1 MHPVQACGMSLP
13 PPTTST
19 GPTSTAKSGE
29 MGMTHITRART
40 SFALSSPSFD
50 AVISLGLFAAH
61 HGSHIPP
68 QLSLRK

>member
-1 MHPVQACGMSLP
+1 MHPVQGCGMSLP

-29 MGMTHITRART
+29 LRMTHITRART
-40 SFALSSPSFD
+40 SFTLSSSFD
-50 AVISLGLFAAH
+50 AIISLGLFAAH